1 MVELNDVEKL
11 MVKTLQELGATK
23 MESLKTADDVMKKS
37 NRPKSMVTN
46 TLTNLVNKGVIK
58 RVVREKSSGYF
69 VIQQV

>member
-1 MVELNDVEKL
+1 MVELNDIEKL

-46 TLTNLVNKGVIK
+46 ALTGLVQKGVIK

-69 VIQQV
+69 VIQQI